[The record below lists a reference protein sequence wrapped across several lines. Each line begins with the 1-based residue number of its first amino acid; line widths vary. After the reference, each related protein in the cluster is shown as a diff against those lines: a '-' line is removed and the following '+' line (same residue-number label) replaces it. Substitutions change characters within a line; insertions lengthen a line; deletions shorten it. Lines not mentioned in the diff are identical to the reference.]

1 LREGSQ
7 ATGAAGIPDGGK
19 TMSNPDVE
27 LRPFHYL
34 VVAFGAD
41 AAVRQQ
47 V

>member
-1 LREGSQ
+1 M
-7 ATGAAGIPDGGK
+7 GAR

-41 AAVRQQ
+41 AAVWQQ